1 MKTHPTKA
9 DKRNALNQEVERFLS
24 QGGSINSVEQGVSG
38 RENPT
43 SALLPN
49 LFCDSKQKTRTDAR
63 EALLAMDSRKSKK
76 APPAPRRKHKKIP
89 VYDDFGELLRWVW
102 PDKE

>member
-1 MKTHPTKA
+1 MKPQITKA
-9 DKRNALNQEVERFLS
+9 DKRNTLNQEVERFLS

-63 EALLAMDSRKSKK
+63 EALLAMDSRKAKK
-76 APPAPRRKHKKIP
+76 TPTTPRRKNKKGP

-102 PDKE
+102 SDKD

>member
-1 MKTHPTKA
+1 MKPQITKA
-9 DKRNALNQEVERFLS
+9 DKRNTLNQEVERFLS

-63 EALLAMDSRKSKK
+63 EALLAIDSRKGKK
-76 APPAPRRKHKKIP
+76 TPSPTRRKNKKVP

-102 PDKE
+102 SDKD